1 VDYRQ
6 LGGSGLRVS
15 VLALGTMTFGDAG
28 TAAAIGGLTS
38 REGRALVDQAVEA
51 GFNLIDTAD
60 IYSGGRSEEIL
71 YPYWLQ
77 AKTASDRLSPGD
89 LTLLG
94 GRHP

>member
-1 VDYRQ
+1 VVYRQ
-6 LGGSGLRVS
+6 LGRSGLRVS

-38 REGRALVDQAVEA
+38 REGRALVDQAV
-51 GFNLIDTAD
+51 
-60 IYSGGRSEEIL
+60 GGRSEEIL

-77 AKTASDRLSPGD
+77 VKTASDRLSPGD

>member
-1 VDYRQ
+1 
-6 LGGSGLRVS
+6 
-15 VLALGTMTFGDAG
+15 MTFGDAG

-51 GFNLIDTAD
+51 GVNLIDTAD

-77 AKTASDRLSPGD
+77 VKTASDRLSPGG
-89 LTLLG
+89 LNLLG